1 MNKTRALREKNNRYE
16 KSLPEETQKLLT
28 DIVVYL
34 KSFPISEYQVEQ
46 VRLDITRMLLEGASR
61 GASPSE
67 VLGED
72 YRQLCHQIIEELP
85 PRTFLQ
91 SLAYHA
97 DILSLG
103 LSILMPLWLVTG
115 LLENIKHGKTLTY
128 VEVSS
133 GTMTAT
139 LLILVVSYSI
149 VQYIC
154 RTSLDADKL
163 QDHGKKQ
170 ILFFLILF
178 LSIFICMLPSVLL
191 RNTALQVH
199 TGIYILGFILF
210 FVLHKILNA
219 YTD

>member
-1 MNKTRALREKNNRYE
+1 MNKTRLLRKKNNDYE
-16 KSLPEETQKLLT
+16 KSLPAETQKLLT

-46 VRLDITRMLLEGASR
+46 VRLDITRMLLEGARR

-72 YRQLCHQIIEELP
+72 YRALCHQIIDELP
-85 PRTFLQ
+85 ARTFLQ

-103 LSILMPLWLVTG
+103 ISILMPLWLITG
-115 LLENIKHGKTLTY
+115 LTKNIKEGLPLTF

-133 GTMTAT
+133 GTITAT
-139 LLILVVSYSI
+139 LLILVISYSI

-154 RTSLDADKL
+154 RTSLDTDSRKE
-163 QDHGKKQ
+163 HRKKQ
-170 ILFFLILF
+170 ILFCCILF
-178 LSIFICMLPSVLL
+178 LSVFVCTLPALLL
-191 RNTALQVH
+191 RNTALRLN

-210 FVLHKILNA
+210 FMLHKILDA